1 MSRNDETPASAAPTS
16 KVVAG
21 SVAGAVTVIVVWAAS
36 LAGLDVPAFVAAA
49 FTTLVSFGASYLTRE
64 R

>member
-1 MSRNDETPASAAPTS
+1 MSGNDGTPASAAPTS

-36 LAGLDVPAFVAAA
+36 LAGLDVPGAVAAA
-49 FTTLVSFGASYLTRE
+49 VSTVLAFGASYLTRE

>member
-1 MSRNDETPASAAPTS
+1 VSRNDETPATAVPTS

-21 SVAGAVTVIVVWAAS
+21 SVAGAVTVIAVWAAD
-36 LAGLDVPAFVAAA
+36 LAGLEVPAFVAAA